1 MEFPFLTLLV
11 SGGHCQL
18 LLARG
23 VGDYAVLGGTL
34 DDAAGEAFDKTARL
48 LGLDVAAGG
57 GPALE
62 ALAAQGDADAVPFPV
77 PMARRRDCDFSFAG
91 LKTSVRTAVGR
102 LAGAGGVL
110 TDTARAD
117 VAASFQR
124 VAVRHLQQRTATAVA
139 AMVADAEAAAAAATA
154 AAAPAAAGA
163 GGVADGGGAAAA
175 APSPP
180 PVTTLVVAGGVA
192 ANASVRSALAGVVAA
207 TPGWSM
213 VVPPP
218 ALCTDNGVMVAWAAA
233 ERLLGGVANEREGW
247 AVRARWPL
255 GGRGG

>member
-1 MEFPFLTLLV
+1 MAFYVHRAFGGVVPSLARDAHAAAIGRVVADALAAAGLAADEVDAVGVTAGPGLEVCLRVGARAAVAAAVDADVPLVTVNHLEAHFPFLTLLV

-77 PMARRRDCDFSFAG
+77 PMARRRD
-91 LKTSVRTAVGR
+91 L
-102 LAGAGGVL
+102 
-110 TDTARAD
+110 
-117 VAASFQR
+117 
-124 VAVRHLQQRTATAVA
+124 
-139 AMVADAEAAAAAATA
+139 
-154 AAAPAAAGA
+154 
-163 GGVADGGGAAAA
+163 
-175 APSPP
+175 
-180 PVTTLVVAGGVA
+180 TTLVVAGGVA